1 MGDAAPRPSR
11 AETGARTAD
20 VAPHEDASM
29 AATLE
34 TPVSDTQAETAP
46 ARKRGGGPKTPE
58 GRDKCRWN
66 AMKHGLCART
76 LTPEGLAANAEKW
89 AADLADELAPVTP
102 LQVLMVAQM
111 GLAAARLERCAQLS
125 AVDLQRVIDRAGLC
139 WDDDRRMAVEDLAIK
154 LPKDPARVS
163 RALRRCKQGSDWLI
177 ERWEGL
183 AMALRAHG
191 RWTEAQRSLAFDM
204 LGVAPELRD
213 GDYLVPAA
221 DDEGN
226 LAALIMGELNR
237 LRDRRERTLVELDSA
252 EREMTAW
259 GMPLEEDAAT
269 ARLRKYESACR
280 RDLNR
285 SLAELRRSQSGGA
298 ATTAEPSHRREPS
311 AAASEYAA
319 NRSRLVKPAAS
330 PAPVED
336 VEVEEI
342 EEVEEVEAADESPTP
357 AARWGNRRA
366 RREKAKRARQ
376 AARAASR

>member
-1 MGDAAPRPSR
+1 MTATPEAPATDAQP
-11 AETGARTAD
+11 
-20 VAPHEDASM
+20 
-29 AATLE
+29 
-34 TPVSDTQAETAP
+34 ETAP

-66 AMKHGLCART
+66 SMKHGLCAKT
-76 LTPEGLAANAEKW
+76 LTPEGLAANAGKW

-102 LQVLMVAQM
+102 LQVFMVAQM

-139 WDDDRRMAVEDLAIK
+139 WDDDRRMAVEDLAVK

-237 LRDRRERTLVELDSA
+237 LRQRRDSTLTELDSA

-285 SLAELRRSQSGGA
+285 SLAELRRSQSGGGGA
-298 ATTAEPSHRREPS
+298 AATAEPSHRREPS

-319 NRSRLVKPAAS
+319 NRSRLVKPASS